1 MRSVSDCLHN
11 TGSLTEYTCKN
22 GKVLKIKYLDL
33 KAMSEYENR
42 LQNRAIKKLN
52 EHKDIMD
59 KAMFSDMFKELLD
72 RISQGHYAFGNEL
85 CTATLK
91 TIHGITDLMSILCD
105 ITPDEAAEFVM
116 TEGEGLKQV
125 FAHVL
130 NKSYSSPDDE
140 NATVDTP
147 SGEKKS

>member
-1 MRSVSDCLHN
+1 MRSISDVLHN

-22 GKVLKIKYLDL
+22 GNVLKIKYLDL

-42 LQNRAIKKLN
+42 LQNKAIKKLN

-91 TIHGITDLMSILCD
+91 TIHGITDLLSILCS
-105 ITPDEAAEFVM
+105 ITPDEAADLIL

-125 FAHVL
+125 FGHVL

-140 NATVDTP
+140 KSTVTTAD
-147 SGEKKS
+147 GEKKS